1 MVRFYYG
8 MPPESPAPLLN
19 PRKLEI
25 DYSYLHVWAAL
36 LGTLAIGPL
45 LYFLCRLKFEN
56 STIFGIF
63 ELGPFSFLGLLAA
76 IIVLHEIIHLVA
88 QPHMGL
94 SNESYFGFLPKSF
107 LAYAAYLGLLSRSRF
122 LFIAAM
128 PFFVITMLPIG
139 AGLLGW
145 IPENIVPIALGAAI
159 LNGMASSGDMLI
171 SAIHLKRVPRNA
183 MLFGSYYGT
192 PQNDSAG
199 KPD

>member
-1 MVRFYYG
+1 MARFHYG
-8 MPPESPAPLLN
+8 MPPELPSPFPDS
-19 PRKLEI
+19 RKLEI
-25 DYSYLHVWAAL
+25 NYSRLHVQAML
-36 LGTLAIGPL
+36 LGVFVIGPI
-45 LYFLCRLKFEN
+45 LYFLCTLKFEN

-88 QPHMGL
+88 QPQVGL
-94 SNESYFGFLPKSF
+94 SDESYFGFLPKSF
-107 LAYAAYLGLLSRSRF
+107 LAYASYLGLLSRSRF

-128 PFFVITMLPIG
+128 PFFVITVLPIG
-139 AGLLGW
+139 VGLLGW
-145 IPENIVPIALGAAI
+145 LPENLVPIALGAAI

-192 PQNDSAG
+192 P
-199 KPD
+199 PE

>member
-1 MVRFYYG
+1 MARFHYG
-8 MPPESPAPLLN
+8 MPPELPSPFPDS
-19 PRKLEI
+19 RKLEI
-25 DYSYLHVWAAL
+25 NYSRLHVQAML
-36 LGTLAIGPL
+36 LGVFVIGPI
-45 LYFLCRLKFEN
+45 LYFLCTLKFEN

-94 SNESYFGFLPKSF
+94 SDESYFGFLPKSF

-128 PFFVITMLPIG
+128 PFFVITVLPIG

-145 IPENIVPIALGAAI
+145 LPENLVPIALGAAI

-192 PQNDSAG
+192 P
-199 KPD
+199 PE